1 MSQEGLD
8 KEKRMSVVFMKEV
21 DDLKRQILV
30 LSAQVEESVILA
42 VKALLTRDEELA
54 RQVIRGD
61 FDVDQAEVEVEE
73 EALKILALH
82 QPVAADL
89 RFLAAVL
96 KINNDLERIGD
107 LATNIAKRAVKI
119 SKQPALI
126 MPDELSDA
134 ATRVRDMVRD
144 SLNAFVNFDAGP
156 ARKVCSSDDEVDLLC
171 KGVRLFVEEQIRK
184 NPDCRRVCLDMLL
197 ASRNIERIGDHATN
211 IAEDVVYLVE
221 GVIVRHRPDAKA

>member
-1 MSQEGLD
+1 
-8 KEKRMSVVFMKEV
+8 MSVVFMKEV

-89 RFLAAVL
+89 RFLTAVL

-107 LATNIAKRAVKI
+107 LATNIAKRAVNI
-119 SKQPALI
+119 ARQPVLI
-126 MPDELSDA
+126 MPEELSDA
-134 ATRVRDMVRD
+134 ATRVRDMVRN
-144 SLNAFVNFDAGP
+144 SLNAFVNFDAVP
-156 ARKVCSSDDEVDLLC
+156 ARAVCSSDDEVDHLC
-171 KGVRLFVEEQIRK
+171 RGVRQSVEDQIRK
-184 NPDCRRVCLDMLL
+184 NPESLSACLDMLL

-221 GVIVRHRPDAKA
+221 GIIVRHRPDAKTPFS

>member
-1 MSQEGLD
+1 
-8 KEKRMSVVFMKEV
+8 MSVVFMKEIEL
-21 DDLKRQILV
+21 LKRQILV
-30 LSAQVEESVILA
+30 LSAQVEESVIMA
-42 VKALLTRDEELA
+42 VKALLNRDEELA
-54 RQVIRGD
+54 QQVIRGD
-61 FDVDQAEVEVEE
+61 FDVDDAEVEVEE

-119 SKQPALI
+119 CRMPALT
-126 MPDELSDA
+126 MPDALNQA
-134 ATRVRDMVRD
+134 AMQARDMVRD
-144 SLNAFVNFDAGP
+144 SLNAFVSFDAAP
-156 ARKVCSSDDEVDLLC
+156 ARAVCEADDQVDRLC
-171 KGVRLFVEEQIRK
+171 KEVRKFVEARIQEK
-184 NPDCRRVCLDMLL
+184 PDTISGYLDMLL

-221 GVIVRHRPDAKA
+221 GVIVRHRPDAKP